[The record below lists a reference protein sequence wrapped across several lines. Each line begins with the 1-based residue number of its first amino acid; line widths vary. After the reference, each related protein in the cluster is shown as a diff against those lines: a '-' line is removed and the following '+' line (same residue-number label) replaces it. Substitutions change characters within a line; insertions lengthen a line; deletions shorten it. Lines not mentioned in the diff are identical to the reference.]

1 MYERTSAADGGGGG
15 VAAATAR
22 DAGSGANSLGVKI
35 EAQYTVGEY
44 DILILS
50 AQQSG
55 GLETWLKENGY
66 RIPAGASSVLG
77 SYIRQNMQFFVA
89 QGEPAAS
96 KRSSGSPICGRCRS
110 RTSRRSSCC
119 RSASAW

>member
-1 MYERTSAADGGGGG
+1 M
-15 VAAATAR
+15 
-22 DAGSGANSLGVKI
+22 KI
-35 EAQYTVGEY
+35 EARYTVGEY

-55 GLETWLKENGY
+55 GLETWLRENGY

-77 SYIRQNMQFFVA
+77 SYIRQNMKFFVA
-89 QGEPAAS
+89 KVNLQEQS
-96 KRSSGSPICGRCRS
+96 KLGSRCCGRSRS

-119 RSASAW
+119 RSVWGW